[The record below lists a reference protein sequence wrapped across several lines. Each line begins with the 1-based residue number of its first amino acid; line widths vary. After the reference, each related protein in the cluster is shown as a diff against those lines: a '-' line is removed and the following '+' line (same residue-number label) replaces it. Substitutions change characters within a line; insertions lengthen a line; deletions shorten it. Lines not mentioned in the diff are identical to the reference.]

1 MIPPV
6 VASDRGGAQ
15 TLVVATHPRGSR
27 TTPWHADDEEKVLE
41 STVIEGDNPVSEV
54 RVSLVVS

>member
-27 TTPWHADDEEKVLE
+27 TARWYLNVEWKVLE
-41 STVIEGDNPVSEV
+41 SSVIEGDNPVSEV
-54 RVSLVVS
+54 RGSLVVS